1 MVFTDDNPTGN
12 LYNLVTAGT
21 AWKNKF
27 SVKLH
32 LHDADLGAQHANI
45 FWVSQGSVAVLLRR
59 AGMILVRLF
68 SWRPCEWKEF
78 ENPLIFDDVMTKLC
92 GVLFWLTV

>member
-45 FWVSQGSVAVLLRR
+45 F
-59 AGMILVRLF
+59 
-68 SWRPCEWKEF
+68 
-78 ENPLIFDDVMTKLC
+78 
-92 GVLFWLTV
+92 